1 MYFYPIIILFR
12 SFFPYKD
19 RIPSLVASSVIYKY
33 SCGQCPATYI
43 GETQMQLKVR
53 ISQHKGISYRTDVP
67 YSAPTNSSIRD
78 HALNSDH
85 PILNSNFKIIDR
97 CSKFDI
103 KILES
108 VNIHKHSPDLNEQAS
123 SFPLSILR

>member
-1 MYFYPIIILFR
+1 MFFYPIIILF
-12 SFFPYKD
+12 
-19 RIPSLVASSVIYKY
+19 SSIFLIKTEFLLWLNLALFIKY

-97 CSKFDI
+97 CSKI
-103 KILES
+103 IES

-123 SFPLSILR
+123 CFPLSILR